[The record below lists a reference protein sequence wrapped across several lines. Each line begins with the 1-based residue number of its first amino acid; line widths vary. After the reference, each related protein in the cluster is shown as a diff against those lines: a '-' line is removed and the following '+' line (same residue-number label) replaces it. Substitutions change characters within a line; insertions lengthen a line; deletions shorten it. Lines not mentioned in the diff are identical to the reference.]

1 MQEFDSDQLI
11 QIFISRTDHTPNCPI
26 RTKYL
31 FDTVGYITKMAGYFC
46 FYLFF
51 RGQGGGDA
59 EGVDH
64 KARLNMFSMV
74 LSKMPKV

>member
-1 MQEFDSDQLI
+1 MTSQS
-11 QIFISRTDHTPNCPI
+11 
-26 RTKYL
+26 
-31 FDTVGYITKMAGYFC
+31 GYITKMAGYFC

-51 RGQGGGDA
+51 RGQGGGGV